1 VSALKIAAGARALD
15 DLLCREVGSLCE
27 TGLREPRLLA
37 QPVRIVVPSRS
48 ARLHVASLLVRRLG
62 GALLGVV
69 VQPLGVLARSLAARS
84 GVWLPRE
91 GLSAL
96 WIRRFAREEPALAE
110 GLDDFFDAYGAVS
123 ASVDDLLDA
132 GFEAAHVEA
141 SEACLDARA
150 LGDAERGRAR
160 ALLRVA
166 ERSARSLDA
175 GTAHHESRLFM
186 RARECLEAEPE
197 VALPARAVIVHGFS
211 DATGVQSDLL
221 EALVRLRDAQVLLER
236 PPDPAG
242 DDRAPSGGAFG
253 ARFRERLAAACAE
266 VIEPEVAPPP
276 ARIACVEAPSPGAEA
291 HYVAERLRELLDAG
305 VCAERMAVVARNLE
319 SCALPLRLHLQ
330 RLGVPFSGVGGLG
343 PADGAGRRLSALLD
357 LLARGTDVPA
367 ERWLDAVECL
377 EGLASGAPL
386 TPALRADLREGLH
399 QLGAARVGDVAKLTP
414 PQADLALSARRG
426 LCAPE
431 ASEPARAVRRR
442 LSASTLG
449 AAVRAAAAFDRR
461 CARWPE
467 RAPLAGH
474 LEQLRA
480 LVEREL
486 GWLADTPGHT
496 ALERALLAPD
506 SDFPLDFELDRDE
519 LTLLLQRALEA
530 CGRAPLGGEGGGV
543 QILNAMEARSR
554 SFEQLFVVGANRGVF
569 PRAIVE
575 DPLLPDDLRASLRD
589 VLPELP
595 VKREG
600 VDEERHLFAQ
610 LLAAS
615 PRVTLCWHAAD
626 EDGAA
631 CSPSPLLERLRP
643 ALPGLETELA
653 PPVVSA
659 RAVGAGA
666 APRPAREYALCAALA
681 GERAAFE
688 GVLPLAVEEAQRD
701 VPQAGDAAALAA
713 ARLAVLDEFES
724 RGELAAAAGPYLGFV
739 GGVHGQSDPRRGPI
753 FVTALE
759 GLARCPW
766 RAFVTRLLRIEP
778 APDALG
784 SLPSATD
791 PLAIGSVVHAALEQ
805 IAKRALECVEGND
818 AALAERPGAA
828 VAWPPDAEVE
838 RTLRACAA
846 QYLRESGVVLPGQER
861 VLALCARPY
870 LEVARHWAQI
880 GDDEPGLALAAEFED
895 AVRVCDE
902 TGADREVRF
911 RADRVDRAGA
921 ALRFTDYKTGRP
933 LVTQRKP
940 ATRAGR
946 LAQLVARGEALQAV
960 AYARA
965 GGPAATGRYLF
976 LHPDLDDALR
986 VLDVPGS
993 GELAEPFERA
1003 VATLL
1008 AAWDAGSF
1016 PPRLLQHDR
1025 DEEPA
1030 TCARCEVKEACL
1042 RGDSGARLRVGQWM
1056 ERLSSEPSAVAAEAA
1071 AARIWQLAGAEP

>member
-15 DLLCREVGSLCE
+15 DILCREVGRLCE
-27 TGLREPRLLA
+27 AGLREPRLLA
-37 QPVRIVVPSRS
+37 QPVRVVVPSRS

-69 VQPLGVLARSLAARS
+69 VQPLGALARSLAARS
-84 GVWLPRE
+84 GAWQPRE
-91 GLSAL
+91 GLSEL
-96 WIRRFAREEPALAE
+96 WVRRFARDEPALAE
-110 GLDDFFDAYGAVS
+110 RLDDFTDAYGTVS

-141 SEACLDARA
+141 SEACLDTRA
-150 LGDAERGRAR
+150 LGDAARDRAR

-166 ERSARSLDA
+166 ERSARALEA
-175 GTAHHESRLFM
+175 GAAHHESRLFV

-211 DATGVQSDLL
+211 DATGVQADLL
-221 EALVRLRDAQVLLER
+221 EALVRLCDAQVLLER

-242 DDRAPSGGAFG
+242 DERVSSGGAFG

-266 VIEPEVAPPP
+266 VVEPEAVPPP
-276 ARIACVEAPSPGAEA
+276 ARIAWVEAPSPAAEA
-291 HYVAERLRELLDAG
+291 RYVAERLRALLDAG
-305 VCAERMAVVARNLE
+305 VRAERMAVVARNLD
-319 SCALPLRLHLQ
+319 SCALPLRLQLQ

-343 PADGAGRRLSALLD
+343 PADGAGRRLAVLLD
-357 LLARGTDVPA
+357 LLARGADVPA
-367 ERWLDAVECL
+367 ERWLEAVERL
-377 EGLASGAPL
+377 DGLASGAPL
-386 TPALRADLREGLH
+386 TPASRADLREGLH
-399 QLGAARVGDVAKLTP
+399 QLGAARVAAVAKLEP
-414 PQADLALSARRG
+414 PQADLALTARRG

-431 ASEPARAVRRR
+431 ASKPARAVRRR
-442 LSASTLG
+442 LSASTLV

-467 RAPLAGH
+467 RAALADH
-474 LEQLRA
+474 LERLRG

-486 GWLADTPGHT
+486 GWLADTPGRA
-496 ALERALLAPD
+496 ALERALFAPD
-506 SDFPLDFELDRDE
+506 SELPLDFELDRDE
-519 LTLLLQRALEA
+519 FALLLQSALEA

-554 SFEQLFVVGANRGVF
+554 SFDQLFVVGVNRGAF
-569 PRAIVE
+569 PRVIVE
-575 DPLLPDDLRASLRD
+575 DPLLPDDLRTRLRD

-615 PRVTLCWHAAD
+615 PEVTLCWHAAD
-626 EDGAA
+626 ADGAA

-643 ALPGLETELA
+643 ALRGLEPERA
-653 PPVVSA
+653 PAVVSA
-659 RAVGAGA
+659 RASSAGA
-666 APRPAREYALCAALA
+666 APRPAHEYALCAALA
-681 GERAAFE
+681 GERAVFE
-688 GVLPLAVEEAQRD
+688 GVLPLAIEELRSD
-701 VPQAGDAAALAA
+701 VPEVCDAEALAA
-713 ARLAVLDEFES
+713 ARLAVLGEFEA
-724 RGELAAAAGPYLGFV
+724 RGELGAAAGPYLGFV
-739 GGVHGQSDPRRGPI
+739 GGVREQSDPRRAPI
-753 FVTALE
+753 FVTTLE

-766 RAFVTRLLRIEP
+766 RAFVSRLLRVEP

-784 SLPSATD
+784 SLPSASD
-791 PLAIGSVVHAALEQ
+791 ALAIGSVVHAALEA
-805 IAKRALECVEGND
+805 IAMRALERVEGND
-818 AALAERPGAA
+818 APLAERPGAA

-861 VLALCARPY
+861 VLALRARPY
-870 LEVARHWAQI
+870 LEVARHWAWA
-880 GDDEPGLALAAEFED
+880 GDDEPGLALAAERRD
-895 AVRVCDE
+895 AVRVCDG
-902 TGADREVRF
+902 TGADREIHF
-911 RADRVDRAGA
+911 RADRVDRAGGV
-921 ALRFTDYKTGRP
+921 LRFTDYKTGRP
-933 LVTQRKP
+933 LVTQRRP

-965 GGPAATGRYLF
+965 GGPAAAGRYLF
-976 LHPDLDDALR
+976 LRPDLDDALR
-986 VLDVPGS
+986 VLDAPDG
-993 GELAEPFERA
+993 GELVEPFERA

-1016 PPRLLQHDR
+1016 PPRLLQYDR

-1030 TCARCEVKEACL
+1030 ACARCDVKQACL
-1042 RGDSGARLRVGQWM
+1042 RGDSGARLRVGRWM
-1056 ERLSSEPSAVAAEAA
+1056 ARLSGEPSADLSEAA